1 MIQRIQTL
9 WIAVGI
15 TAMVLTFF
23 FPIATLSFE
32 WKAMPTQ
39 MNMEL
44 IPEPISFES
53 TSLPQNLIS
62 MVPLIILEIL
72 IIIIATVSI
81 FLYKNRKLQLRVL
94 AFAFLFSVLDLGTM
108 FLFVDRLHDA
118 LLNEYA
124 GIVSEAYGVAVYLP
138 MLSIVSFL
146 LAQRAIRKDE
156 ALIRSSE
163 RIR

>member
-15 TAMVLTFF
+15 VAIVLTFF
-23 FPIATLSFE
+23 FPIATMSFE
-32 WKAMPTQ
+32 WKTLPTQ
-39 MNMEL
+39 MNVVL
-44 IPEPISFES
+44 IPEPVSFDS
-53 TSLPQNLIS
+53 VAPPQDMVS
-62 MVPLIILEIL
+62 MIPLVILETL
-72 IIIIATVSI
+72 IVIIATVSI

-94 AFAFLFSVLDLGTM
+94 AFAFLFSVLDLGAM
-108 FLFVDRLHDA
+108 FWFVDRLHNA
-118 LLNEYA
+118 IQIEYA
-124 GIVSEAYGVAVYLP
+124 GIVSETYGMGIYFP
-138 MLSIVSFL
+138 MLSIIAFL